1 MFVRSTR
8 TVGTTFALALVAAVT
23 FGEASADAKVSEPA
37 AASAPKAVAARTE
50 VKKPPPPR
58 ARPADNRD
66 AYAHDLYACHPK
78 EDLACTVVHETAK
91 GVVVVT
97 FRPAGAGESRVW
109 SVVNAPAAPGATS
122 GGTIYVVPSAA
133 AQPVSDVRPELK
145 LSANDAP
152 ILD

>member
-1 MFVRSTR
+1 MFARSTR
-8 TVGTTFALALVAAVT
+8 TVVTTVALALIVAVT
-23 FGEASADAKVSEPA
+23 VGGASADAKVSEPVA
-37 AASAPKAVAARTE
+37 PAAPKVAPAARAE
-50 VKKPPPPR
+50 VKKPAPPR
-58 ARPADNRD
+58 ARPAEDR
-66 AYAHDLYACHPK
+66 DLYACHPK

-97 FRPAGAGESRVW
+97 FRPTGAGEARVW

-133 AQPVSDVRPELK
+133 QPASDVRPALK